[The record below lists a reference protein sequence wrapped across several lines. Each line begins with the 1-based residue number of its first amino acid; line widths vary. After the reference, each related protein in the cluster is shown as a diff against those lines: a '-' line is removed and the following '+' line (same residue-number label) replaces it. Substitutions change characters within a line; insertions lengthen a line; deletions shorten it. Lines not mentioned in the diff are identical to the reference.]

1 MRKLLVAGL
10 LAAGLLSAAP
20 DCSQVYHFSTR
31 TSDQADGVVTFT
43 AVGATP
49 GVNNKLFGCSAW
61 IMNVDVE
68 GLSGSSVTLQSA
80 PQGGPNFAG
89 TYVTF
94 AGTLSSGSNPT
105 TTTTSST
112 SLFTGYFPWLRVNVG
127 TMTGTGSIN
136 IQLFGWRSQAYLT
149 AATGS
154 GAVAD
159 GTTICGT
166 TTFSICTGG
175 VGFTQLAGTQTLTVS
190 VNVSSAQF
198 LNFST
203 VPITLVAAQ
212 GSGTCVVPISVS
224 IYYTYGGT
232 QYVASS
238 AIRFYYGPG
247 TGGTIFATSIQSTNV
262 VLAAATTNTIYT
274 DISIFSQSPLSA
286 SCLNQPLT
294 WSSGANPTLGN
305 GTFIIS
311 TTYKI
316 LSGLS

>member
-1 MRKLLVAGL
+1 MQKLLAAAAGL
-10 LAAGLLSAAP
+10 LVAGLLSAAP

-31 TSDQADGVVTFT
+31 PSDQADGVVTFT

-89 TYVTF
+89 AYVTF

-112 SLFTGYFPWLRVNVG
+112 SLFTGYYPWLRVNVG

-166 TTFSICTGG
+166 TTFSICANG
-175 VGFTQLAGTQTLTVS
+175 VDYAQIATDVVQTVTISGITSTQLKNTD
-190 VNVSSAQF
+190 SA
-198 LNFST
+198 
-203 VPITLVAAQ
+203 PIALIAAP
-212 GSGTCVVPISVS
+212 GSGKVIDL
-224 IYYTYGGT
+224 IDARFDYTFGT
-232 QYVASS
+232 LQYVS
-238 AIRFYYGPG
+238 G
-247 TGGTIFATSIQSTNV
+247 TGLNYAIGTTIMSCGLQQLTATNITG
-262 VLAAATTNTIYT
+262 ATTNAHFYSYGCAGSTQTSAAILNQG
-274 DISIFSQSPLSA
+274 IFLRSIAPLSTGDGTA
-286 SCLNQPLT
+286 SI
-294 WSSGANPTLGN
+294 TLHYR
-305 GTFIIS
+305 II
-311 TTYKI
+311 
-316 LSGLS
+316 SGLS

>member
-1 MRKLLVAGL
+1 MRKLLVAAGL
-10 LAAGLLSAAP
+10 LAVGLLSAAP

-31 TSDQADGVVTFT
+31 ASDQADGVVTFT

-105 TTTTSST
+105 TTTTSSA

-149 AATGS
+149 AAAGS

-166 TTFSICTGG
+166 TTFSICANG
-175 VGFTQLAGTQTLTVS
+175 VGNSQLATSTLQVATIS
-190 VNVSSAQF
+190 ISSAQLLALNTSPVTIIVAQGPSACILPTLVVGNTIF
-198 LNFST
+198 GGTAYTIAGALFMAWDGPTTSYSLASLKGALGVGGGSTNNFSFD
-203 VPITLVAAQ
+203 PI
-212 GSGTCVVPISVS
+212 GSNFPT
-224 IYYTYGGT
+224 
-232 QYVASS
+232 S
-238 AIRFYYGPG
+238 A
-247 TGGTIFATSIQSTNV
+247 N
-262 VLAAATTNTIYT
+262 
-274 DISIFSQSPLSA
+274 
-286 SCLNQPLT
+286 CLNKALVFY
-294 WSSGANPTLGN
+294 SNVSNPTLGN
-305 GTFIIS
+305 GTVSLTIYYTVI
-311 TTYKI
+311 
-316 LSGLS
+316 SGLS